1 MIIKEKSQL
10 EHEKIELENKVK
22 ASVNRI
28 ESQQKELLQIEDDF
42 NEFRQRVL
50 YYEKAL
56 EKVNLN
62 LNQKSFKN
70 FLFESKIF

>member
-56 EKVNLN
+56 EKVN
-62 LNQKSFKN
+62 
-70 FLFESKIF
+70 